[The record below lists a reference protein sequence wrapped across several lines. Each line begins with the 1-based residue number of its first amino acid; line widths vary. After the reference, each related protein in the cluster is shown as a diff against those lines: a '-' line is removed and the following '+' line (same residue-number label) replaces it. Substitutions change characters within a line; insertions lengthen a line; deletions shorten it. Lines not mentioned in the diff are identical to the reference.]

1 VAASGIRLGS
11 LIAALAAL
19 APAAAH
25 AGWYKVGVVRA
36 DLAATHDGQP
46 WDKPGEAQP
55 QLKSCCH
62 PGGPDGNGPDVQ
74 VVLKLGG
81 QRFETRVRSDDL
93 HPTWSDFAFLHRSGD
108 EPLEIEVL
116 DVDAHGADRIGRV
129 TVGFDANGR
138 LRELPHHFGAVESIQ
153 LYAEPVATPRLQTSI
168 GEDANGVLD
177 THLVLLGGQA
187 VRVGARGKM
196 CMGKQCQPPEGKL
209 TVFLGDDDHP
219 VNEVYRLGLRSRAPA
234 SGFVKL
240 WVPPP
245 AEGAL
250 TGRYAVEL
258 TVEE

>member
-1 VAASGIRLGS
+1 MAAPGNLSGPLALLVLLG
-11 LIAALAAL
+11 AA
-19 APAAAH
+19 PAH

-36 DLAATHDGQP
+36 EIAPLHDGQP
-46 WDKPGEAQP
+46 WDKPGDGQP

-62 PGGPDGNGPDVQ
+62 PSGPDGNGPDVQ
-74 VVLKLGG
+74 VVLKLGE
-81 QRFETRVRSDDL
+81 QRFETRVRSDEL
-93 HPTWSDFAFLHRSGD
+93 HPAWTDFAFLHRAGD

-129 TVGFDANGR
+129 TVAFDANGR
-138 LRELPHHFGAVESIQ
+138 LREPPHRFGAVESIQ
-153 LYAEPVATPRLQTSI
+153 LYAEPVATPRMQTSI

-177 THLVLLGGQA
+177 THLVLLGGQTL
-187 VRVGARGKM
+187 RVGARGKL
-196 CMGKQCQPPEGKL
+196 CVGAQCQAPEGKL

-219 VNEVYRLGLRSRAPA
+219 VNAVYRIGLRSRAPA

-245 AEGAL
+245 AEGAF